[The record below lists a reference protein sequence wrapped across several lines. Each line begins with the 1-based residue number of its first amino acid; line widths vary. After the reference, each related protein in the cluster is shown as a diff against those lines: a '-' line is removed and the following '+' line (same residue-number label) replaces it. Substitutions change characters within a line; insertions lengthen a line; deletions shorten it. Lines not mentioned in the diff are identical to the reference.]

1 MHFALLP
8 RIAEIHV
15 LQIARI
21 LLTPFLAEDEVD
33 HRQKFVLPKVIDEVR
48 PGVLIEIEAPSGM
61 RAEPASSASDRARW
75 WSGRSTVDPAS
86 TVRVRSASAHAGEW
100 CSASGRKTTSSRSTP
115 TAGSSASSAS
125 TLNGWKTRCFP
136 FFVLLATERLTSSI
150 VSIVS
155 AWSHQVVIVGSPRAK
170 EV

>member
-8 RIAEIHV
+8 RIAEIHI

-33 HRQKFVLPKVIDEVR
+33 HRQKLVLPKVIDEVG

-61 RAEPASSASDRARW
+61 RAEPASSASDRAGW
-75 WSGRSTVDPAS
+75 WSGRSTVDPTS
-86 TVRVRSASAHAGEW
+86 TIRVRSTSAHAGEW
-100 CSASGRKTTSSRSTP
+100 RSASGRKTASSRSTP
-115 TAGSSASSAS
+115 TAGSSAASAS
-125 TLNGWKTRCFP
+125 SLNGWKTRRFS

-155 AWSHQVVIVGSPRAK
+155 NWSHQIVIVGSPRAK